1 VRWRKSFMKTN
12 KLLGL
17 SCLAAGALALAGCGG
32 SSDDGTGQLVV
43 NLTDSP
49 VDSAEEV
56 NVTISGLTIKPA
68 DGEAILVSY
77 TGPNPINL
85 LDLQG
90 GVTAVLADAT
100 LAAGQYE
107 WIRLG
112 VVEGDGT
119 QILIDTNGDGTA
131 ESYPLWIPSG
141 AQTGLKLVRPFFVAQ
156 GGVTEL
162 TIDFDVRKSVIAPP
176 GLAPSYILKPTLR
189 LVDNLLVG
197 AVAGDVD
204 VAYLSAELG
213 LDEGETC
220 DPGVYL
226 FEGPAAIPDD
236 QDDNEETNPLVY
248 QRLEAGDTG
257 AAYLIPFVEAG
268 KYTVAFTCDFGVD
281 EFPDKSEYNP
291 DADPDD
297 PEFESMRWFTVED
310 VTVEAGKT
318 TDVSLLPTP

>member
-1 VRWRKSFMKTN
+1 MKTS
-12 KLLGL
+12 KLLRL
-17 SCLAAGALALAGCGG
+17 SFLAAGALALVGCGG

-68 DGEAILVSY
+68 DGEATSVPY

-112 VVEGDGT
+112 VVEGEGT
-119 QILIDTNGDGTA
+119 YILTDTNGDGTA
-131 ESYPLWIPSG
+131 ETYPLWIPSG
-141 AQTGLKLVRPFFVAQ
+141 AQTGLKMVRPFFVAQ

-197 AVAGDVD
+197 AVAGDVE
-204 VAYLSAELG
+204 VAYLSEQLG
-213 LDEGETC
+213 LEAEETC

-226 FEGPAAIPDD
+226 FDGFGTTPDD
-236 QDDNEETNPLVY
+236 HDENGTNPLVY
-248 QRLEAGDTG
+248 QRLYADETTG
-257 AAYLIPFVEAG
+257 QAVYLIPFVEAG
-268 KYTVAFTCDFGVD
+268 EYTIAFTCDFGVD
-281 EFPDKSEYNP
+281 ESAVDSEYNP
-291 DADPDD
+291 DATDPND
-297 PEFESMRWFTVED
+297 PEFESMRWMTVDE

-318 TDVSLLPTP
+318 TEVSLLPPSL